1 MQDLTLIRQDGG
13 CYIDSREVAELIGK
27 RHDHLLRD
35 IAKYGI
41 AIEKIIAPNFGVND
55 FFLESSYIDS
65 IGRTLPC
72 YLLSKMGCEMVANKL
87 TGEKG
92 VLFTAAYVAK
102 FNEMETRERELRDA
116 IEREQLESLIADA
129 KKPVPRLG
137 EINACV
143 RIIVR
148 GMKDFGATT
157 EWVMNFLKDAYAPFG
172 IAIDPGPGEESAPR
186 WYTAKQIA
194 AECGVYSLYGKPH
207 SQAIACILN
216 ELLCVGEE
224 HKRVDAETY
233 GCFTGVSVRYDSEAL
248 HDVVNWLLDNGL
260 PDEIHGFEK
269 TYRITYKTV

>member
-1 MQDLTLIRQDGG
+1 MMR
-13 CYIDSREVAELIGK
+13 
-27 RHDHLLRD
+27 
-35 IAKYGI
+35 
-41 AIEKIIAPNFGVND
+41 KINALNFEDVD
-55 FFLESSYIDS
+55 FFVASSYLDS
-65 IGRTLPC
+65 KRETRPC
-72 YLLSKMGCEMVANKL
+72 YLLSKMGCAMVANKL

-102 FNEMETRERELRDA
+102 FNEMESRERELRDT
-116 IEREQLESLIADA
+116 IEREQLESLISSA
-129 KKPVPRLG
+129 KKPAPRLG

-148 GMKDFGATT
+148 GMKNFGATP

-172 IAIDPGPGEESAPR
+172 INIDPGPGEESAPR

-216 ELLCVGEE
+216 ELLCIGEE

-269 TYRITYKTV
+269 TYRVTYKTV